1 MRAAAPDIDAR
12 NPREAADYRHALGRE
27 ILLSERRR
35 ALAVAA
41 VLVLLLVIICAFL
54 LLLPERD
61 EPLIRNRLPPFVPVV
76 VLAPFIAYELV
87 VVAVIGR
94 RLARGGDVP
103 IVARYFG
110 ALIEISLPSAILLIQ
125 IAALGHVQA
134 LGFTGPLL
142 YFLFIVLSTLRLDFC
157 LSAFTGMAAAVE
169 LFAIAMLDPSRAD
182 APPDLT
188 LTAGYNLVRCAVLLI
203 GGVLAGWVALQL
215 RRQLAGTLAA
225 SAARE
230 RVTNLFGQHVSPQVV
245 ERLLGTS
252 AESLNETRR
261 VAVMFV
267 DIRGFTEAAS
277 KRHPA
282 AVVAR
287 LDAAFAVLVEVVDRH
302 GGIVNKFLG
311 DGFLALFGA
320 PLPDPGAAR
329 NAVAAGREM
338 LAAAERSNRDHDW
351 PFRLGIGVHVGE
363 VVTGTIGSASRK
375 EFTVIGDTVNLASRI
390 EAMNKE
396 FDSQLLVSE
405 AVWREL
411 GDEAVDAVPLGAL
424 PIRGY
429 TTPVPLWRVA

>member
-1 MRAAAPDIDAR
+1 MIAAAPEPDAR
-12 NPREAADYRHALGRE
+12 NPTQQADYHHALSRE

-35 ALAVAA
+35 ALALIA
-41 VLVLLLVIICAFL
+41 VLMLLLLIIVAFL
-54 LLLPERD
+54 LLLPERY
-61 EPLIRNRLPPFVPVV
+61 EPLIRTRLPPFVPVV
-76 VLAPFIAYELV
+76 VLAPFIAYELLIV
-87 VVAVIGR
+87 VVIGR
-94 RLARGGDVP
+94 RLARGRDVP
-103 IVARYFG
+103 VFARYFG
-110 ALIEISLPSAILLIQ
+110 TLVETSLPSAILLIQ
-125 IAALGHVQA
+125 IAVLGPVQA

-142 YFLFIVLSTLRLDFC
+142 YFLFIVLSTLRLDFW
-157 LSAFTGMAAAVE
+157 LSAFTGAVAAIE
-169 LFAIAMLDPSRAD
+169 LFAIAMLDPALAD
-182 APPDLT
+182 APADLT
-188 LTAGYNLVRCAVLLI
+188 LTAGYNLVRCAILLI
-203 GGVLAGWVALQL
+203 GGVLAGWVAVRL
-215 RRQLAGTLAA
+215 RRQLNSTLMAIA
-225 SAARE
+225 TRE
-230 RVTNLFGQHVSPQVV
+230 RVTNLFGQHVSPQVA
-245 ERLLGTS
+245 ERLLGAS

-320 PLPDPGAAR
+320 PLPDPRAAR
-329 NAVAAGREM
+329 SAVAAGREM
-338 LAAAERSNRDHDW
+338 LAAAERDNAGHDW
-351 PFRLGIGVHVGE
+351 PFRLGIGIHVGD
-363 VVTGTIGSASRK
+363 VVTGTIGSANRK

-411 GDEAVDAVPLGAL
+411 GDAAVDAVPLGAL

-429 TTPVPLWRVA
+429 DTPIPLWRVA